1 MQATTQV
8 LSAINMGWIKD
19 ISKVP
24 QKIGYCQNGE
34 SNWLKYIFDNIG
46 TTNKYFVDI
55 GAWDGTHLSNTRLF
69 RELGWLGLLVDGKK
83 FEGVYNSFITKENI
97 LETLQVLNTPIEFDL
112 LAIDIDGNDYWILKE
127 ILTKHKPRVIISEF
141 NSEHPLEQSKT
152 IEYNPAF
159 TFDNF
164 SDYYGYTFGA
174 GLKLAKEFGYTV
186 IFQNSNMNM
195 YYLRNDLV
203 TETPEFKTEVYR
215 HWNGVSDKKWIEI

>member
-1 MQATTQV
+1 
-8 LSAINMGWIKD
+8 MGWIKN
-19 ISKVP
+19 ISKQP

-34 SNWLKYIFDNIG
+34 SNLLKYIFDNIG

-97 LETLQVLNTPIEFDL
+97 LETLKVLNTPVEFDL
-112 LAIDIDGNDYWILKE
+112 LAIDIDGNDYWILHE
-127 ILTKHKPRVIISEF
+127 ILTKHKPRVIVSEF

-152 IEYNPAF
+152 IEYDPAF
-159 TFDNF
+159 TFDNYT
-164 SDYYGYTFGA
+164 DYYGYTYGA
-174 GLKLAKEFGYTV
+174 GVKLAEKFGYT
-186 IFQNSNMNM
+186 IIYQQSNMNLF
-195 YYLRNDLV
+195 YLRNDLV
-203 TETPEFKTEVYR
+203 TETPEFKKEVFR